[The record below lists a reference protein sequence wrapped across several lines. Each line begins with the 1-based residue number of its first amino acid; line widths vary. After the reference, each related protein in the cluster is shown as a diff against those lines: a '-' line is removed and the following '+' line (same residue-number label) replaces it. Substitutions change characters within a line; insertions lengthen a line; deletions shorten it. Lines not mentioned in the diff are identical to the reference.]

1 MRSTFRENSKSFVML
16 LFASIALA
24 VINTL
29 LEIYG
34 DPLTYG
40 IFERFATYF
49 FAPLFVAIILEGLI
63 DNRRIVKSLKEEK
76 KED

>member
-1 MRSTFRENSKSFVML
+1 MRTTFRDNSKTFVML
-16 LFASIALA
+16 LFFSITLA
-24 VINTL
+24 TVNTL

-40 IFERFATYF
+40 IFERVATYF
-49 FAPLFVAIILEGLI
+49 FAPLAVAIILECLI